1 MFALVFDYIT
11 DTHVG
16 PIRESSLC
24 SESGEFVYR
33 RQRVAAT
40 DGRRKVVNEPF
51 LRLRGN
57 GVDSGVQYKCP
68 FQRRRMT
75 YLQII
80 S

>member
-33 RQRVAAT
+33 RKRVATT
-40 DGRRKVVNEPF
+40 DGRRKVVNERF
-51 LRLRGN
+51 SGFAEMVSIVVYSISVRFRG
-57 GVDSGVQYKCP
+57 VV
-68 FQRRRMT
+68 
-75 YLQII
+75 
-80 S
+80 